1 MSLTDAQLKKLSY
14 HFMFDINDAKKV
26 LGLSVPKFPS
36 VPTSK
41 TNSTSKAKSVSSDSK
56 RKTGYHLF
64 MQKNK
69 AAVKLNLQKRGE
81 IPPRGVIT
89 ELAKR
94 WNELPKEKKEKWN
107 TEARSV

>member
-26 LGLSVPKFPS
+26 LGISVPKLPS
-36 VPTSK
+36 VPTTK
-41 TNSTSKAKSVSSDSK
+41 TSSLTKAKPANSESK

-64 MQKNK
+64 MEKNK
-69 AAVKLNLQKRGE
+69 AQVKLSLQKRGE

-89 ELAKR
+89 ELVKL
-94 WNELPKEKKEKWN
+94 WKELPKEKKEKWN
-107 TEARSV
+107 SHARLP